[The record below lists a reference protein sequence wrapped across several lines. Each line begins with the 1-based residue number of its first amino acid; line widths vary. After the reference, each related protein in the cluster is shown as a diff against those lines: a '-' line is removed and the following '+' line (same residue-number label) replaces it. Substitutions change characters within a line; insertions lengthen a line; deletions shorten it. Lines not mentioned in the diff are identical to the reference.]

1 ACPGSGPRPGE
12 PCREESNGAMR
23 AGEPNDEGETPNPAP
38 KRVVIVGG
46 SVAGLF
52 AALALARQGHR
63 ITLLEHEVLLP
74 CDSPVEAFDCWERRG
89 APQSRHSH
97 AFLARL
103 HNGIRDRTPEL
114 YADLMAAGAETLRF
128 ADLVQATF
136 ENPELIPED
145 DEIVLLACRR
155 ITLEWVLRRH
165 VEKTTDAAYRDGVK
179 VAGLIAHRDPAS
191 GLPRVE
197 GVRIEHGSGETE
209 TLPAD
214 LVVDASGRN
223 TQLADWLEQI
233 GTPPLEKD
241 SEPCGI
247 FYCSRF
253 YRIHEGVEAP
263 ALEGAI
269 AGDLGYLKYAVFP
282 GDSRIFSI
290 TLAASPNDAS
300 LRKVRDPGIF
310 QAVARSLPATGPW
323 VDPDIAEAIT
333 DVYTY
338 ANLKNTL
345 RHFVP
350 GGEPLALGVYPIGD
364 ALMHQNPISGRG
376 CTAAWISA
384 WLLADLYAK
393 HADDPLAL
401 ARQMDA
407 EVRRQLVPW
416 YANALE
422 QDRAANERNE
432 LDGRGDDPFAFQ
444 REDGSIDPKAYM
456 RSLLVE
462 GLIPAMREDI
472 VVTRAFMR
480 VFNMLDDPRDLM
492 GAPDLLGRVMAV
504 WGRRDQREPLRLG
517 PGRSEMIEKIA
528 AATG

>member
-1 ACPGSGPRPGE
+1 MRAREENHEGDTPKPGSKKI
-12 PCREESNGAMR
+12 A
-23 AGEPNDEGETPNPAP
+23 
-38 KRVVIVGG
+38 IVGG

-52 AALALARQGHR
+52 AALAFARQGHR
-63 ITLLEHEVLLP
+63 ITLLEHESLPP
-74 CDSPVEAFDCWERRG
+74 CDSPVEAFERWERRG

-128 ADLVQATF
+128 PDLVQATF
-136 ENPELIPED
+136 KNPELIPED

-155 ITLEWVLRRH
+155 ITLEWVLRQH
-165 VEKTTDAAYRDGVK
+165 VEKTTDAIYRNGVK
-179 VAGLIAHRDPAS
+179 VVGLIARKDSAS
-191 GLPRVE
+191 GLPQVE
-197 GVRIEHGSGETE
+197 GVRIEHGPDATE

-223 TQLADWLEQI
+223 TQLAQWLEEI
-233 GTPPLEKD
+233 GALPLEKD
-241 SEPCGI
+241 SESCGI

-253 YRIHEGVEAP
+253 YRIREDVEAP
-263 ALEGAI
+263 ALEGPI

-282 GDSRIFSI
+282 GDSQIFSI
-290 TLAASPNDAS
+290 TLAASPNDDS
-300 LRKVRDPGIF
+300 LRKVRDPEVF
-310 QAVARSLPATGPW
+310 QAVAQSLPATGPW
-323 VDPDIAEAIT
+323 VDPAVSEPIT

-345 RHFVP
+345 RHFAP
-350 GGEPLALGVYPIGD
+350 DGQPLALGVYPIGD

-384 WLLADLYAK
+384 WLLSDLYAK
-393 HADDPLAL
+393 HADDSLSL

-432 LDGRGDDPFAFQ
+432 LDERGDDPFAFQ

-462 GLIPAMREDI
+462 GLIPALREDI
-472 VVTRAFMR
+472 VVIRAFMR

>member
-1 ACPGSGPRPGE
+1 MRA
-12 PCREESNGAMR
+12 REE
-23 AGEPNDEGETPNPAP
+23 NDERHTPKPGP
-38 KRVVIVGG
+38 KEIAIVGG

-52 AALALARQGHR
+52 AALAFCRQGHSV
-63 ITLLEHEVLLP
+63 TLLEREVLPP
-74 CDSPVEAFDCWERRG
+74 CDSPVEAFEQWERRG

-103 HNGIRDRTPEL
+103 HNGILDRAPDL
-114 YADLMAAGAETLRF
+114 YADLMAAGAEPLRF
-128 ADLVQATF
+128 TDLVQATF
-136 ENPELIPED
+136 DSPELLPED
-145 DEIVLLACRR
+145 DEITLLACRR
-155 ITLEWVLRRH
+155 ITFEWVLRGH
-165 VEKTTDAAYRDGVK
+165 VERVTGAAYRDGVK
-179 VAGLIAHRDPAS
+179 VAGLSARPDPAS
-191 GLPRVE
+191 GRPRVE
-197 GVRIEHGSGETE
+197 GVQIEHGSGETE
-209 TLPAD
+209 TLAAD

-223 TQLADWLEQI
+223 TRLADWLEQI
-233 GTPPLEKD
+233 GAPPLEKD
-241 SEPCGI
+241 SESCGI

-253 YRIHEGVEAP
+253 YRLCESVAAP
-263 ALEGAI
+263 PLEGPI

-290 TLAASPNDAS
+290 TLAASPEDAS
-300 LRKVRDPGIF
+300 LRGVRDGEIF

-323 VDPDIAEAIT
+323 VDPAVSEPIT

-350 GGEPLALGVYPIGD
+350 GGEPLALGLYPIGD

-384 WLLADLYAK
+384 WLLSDLYAQ
-393 HADDPLAL
+393 HADDPLEL
-401 ARQMDA
+401 AQKMNA
-407 EVRRQLVPW
+407 EVQRQLVPW
-416 YANALE
+416 YANALQ
-422 QDRAANERNE
+422 QDRAAHERSE
-432 LDGRGDDPFAFQ
+432 LDERGGDPFAFQ

-462 GLIPAMREDI
+462 GLIPSLREDI

-504 WGRRDQREPLRLG
+504 WGRRGEREPLRLG
-517 PGRSEMIEKIA
+517 PDRSEMIEKIV
-528 AATG
+528 ATTG

>member
-1 ACPGSGPRPGE
+1 
-12 PCREESNGAMR
+12 MR
-23 AGEPNDEGETPNPAP
+23 AGEQNDEENTPNPAP

-52 AALALARQGHR
+52 AALALSRQGHH
-63 ITLLEHEVLLP
+63 ITLLEDEVLP
-74 CDSPVEAFDCWERRG
+74 RCDSPLEAFERWERRG

-114 YADLMAAGAETLRF
+114 YADLMEAGAETLRF
-128 ADLVQATF
+128 ADLVQAAF
-136 ENPELIPED
+136 ENPEFVPED

-155 ITLEWVLRRH
+155 ITLDWVLRRH
-165 VEKTTDAAYRDGVK
+165 VEKTTDAAYRDGVAVTGL
-179 VAGLIAHRDPAS
+179 VARRDEAS

-197 GVRIEHGSGETE
+197 GVRIEHDSGERE

-223 TQLADWLEQI
+223 TQLADWLEEI
-233 GTPPLEKD
+233 GSRPLEKD
-241 SEPCGI
+241 SESCGI
-247 FYCSRF
+247 FYCSRY
-253 YRIHEGVEAP
+253 YRIRDGVDPP
-263 ALEGAI
+263 ALEGPI
-269 AGDLGYLKYAVFP
+269 GGDLGYLKYAILL

-290 TLAASPNDAS
+290 TLAASPADAP
-300 LRKVRDPGIF
+300 LRKVREAEIF
-310 QAVARSLPATGPW
+310 QLVALSLPSIGPW
-323 VDPDIAEAIT
+323 VDPAVAEPIT
-333 DVYTY
+333 EVYTY

-350 GGEPLALGVYPIGD
+350 GGEPLALGIYPIGD

-401 ARQMDA
+401 AREMDA
-407 EVRRQLVPW
+407 GVRHQLVPW

-422 QDRAANERNE
+422 QDRAARERGE
-432 LDGRGDDPFAFQ
+432 VDSRGEDPFAFQ

-462 GLIPAMREDI
+462 GLIPALREDI

-504 WGRRDQREPLRLG
+504 WGRRKQREPLRLG
-517 PGRSEMIEKIA
+517 PGRSEMVEKIA